1 MNHVSLLAATVSM
14 GRLHDTLVHS
24 RSADRPRLLAEH
36 QDPSVQGAGR
46 VHAVSADAVTMRR
59 WCRLQRQ
66 EISSRRDQLRIV
78 ATCA

>member
-36 QDPSVQGAGR
+36 QDIHRFRAP
-46 VHAVSADAVTMRR
+46 DAFTRS
-59 WCRLQRQ
+59 LQT
-66 EISSRRDQLRIV
+66 L
-78 ATCA
+78 